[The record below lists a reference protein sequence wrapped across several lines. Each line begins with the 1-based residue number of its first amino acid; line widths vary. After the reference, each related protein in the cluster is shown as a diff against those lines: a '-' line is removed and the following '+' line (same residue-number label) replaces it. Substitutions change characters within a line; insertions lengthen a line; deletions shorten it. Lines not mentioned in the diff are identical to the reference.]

1 MYIYI
6 YIPFIYVY
14 VCVYRD
20 LGGLVVQVSDGCW
33 DGGCGAPISP
43 PPNHFPITTTTHC
56 GGCGG
61 CGAPT
66 SDSNSIGMLVGWW
79 CW

>member
-1 MYIYI
+1 MC
-6 YIPFIYVY
+6 

-20 LGGLVVQVSDGCW
+20 LGGVVVLVGDGCW

-43 PPNHFPITTTTHC
+43 PPNHFPIITNC
-56 GGCGG
+56 GGYGG

-66 SDSNSIGMLVGWW
+66 SGSNSNVYAHTHI
-79 CW
+79 